1 MDSRQMRY
9 FVALGET
16 LHFGQA
22 AARMNMSQP
31 PFSRQIAGIEQELG
45 VKLVERN
52 SRRVSLTPAGVR
64 FLEDSR
70 AVLTQFAAACRDAQ
84 LVASGMKGELRLGF
98 TMHAAHGVVPK
109 LVRLYS
115 EVRPD
120 VRLILAETLPAAID
134 EMLLEGKLDAAVTYG
149 ERAAHLKSIPLAR
162 DRLCLICPADHAL
175 AARKLVGPGD
185 LAGQSLIAAP
195 ATVAPTLRSAIWD
208 YCAAAGVAPQ
218 FTYEP
223 HLQQTIV
230 QLVGEGLGIALVP
243 ETACSVLPGGIA
255 AVSLRDAPAFE
266 MALISLAGSSNP
278 AVQTMNEVARRFRRG

>member
-70 AVLTQFAAACRDAQ
+70 AVLTQFAVACRDAQ

-134 EMLLEGKLDAAVTYG
+134 EMLLEGKLDAAVTYSS
-149 ERAAHLKSIPLAR
+149 RAAHLNSIPLAR
-162 DRLCLICPADHAL
+162 DRLCLIAPAGHAL
-175 AARKLVGPGD
+175 AARKVVGPGD

-195 ATVAPTLRSAIWD
+195 GTVVPTLRNAIWD
-208 YCAAAGVAPQ
+208 YCAVAGVAPR

-230 QLVGEGLGIALVP
+230 QLVGEGLGIALIP
-243 ETACSVLPGGIA
+243 ETMCSVLPGGIV

-266 MALISLAGSSNP
+266 MALVSPAGSSNP
-278 AVQTMNEVARRFRRG
+278 AMQAMDEVARRFRRS